1 MKNRHVFHYDHSLNS
16 HKGLRPESGY
26 VATLRPNEGKFG
38 GALAVL
44 PAITNLLSENQSSWE
59 TDTTGASA
67 ISSAALARVTTDYH
81 HGLACLRVVTPGS
94 VSQEGLS
101 INYITSTQGN
111 YIGGGWIKGTAGS
124 RITYYVRI
132 VYSDATFTQ
141 SASKQITL
149 SGNWE
154 YVYTNFATSDS
165 GKTVASVRL
174 YFRNVDTSVITF
186 YLDELIIAKQQ
197 YLSDPSLWVLGGTS
211 RAAGQLNYAVIPSGD
226 FTVSTWIKPLIAW
239 DDATTSNGTTNAQ
252 LERTLIWG
260 TPGTNGFV
268 LNINRATTRYIR
280 LRGYLPGTND
290 ATYVNY
296 PFIGFE
302 WVLVSISV
310 SGTTATLLINGVA
323 IGSVS
328 FVRPSTNIII
338 LQPTDPAAIGYVG
351 LYDELYIRPHASTA
365 DEVLQWYNSNEPFPN
380 ILPNRVL
387 VPKIEIGR
395 TDGTTWEDVTGYC
408 TDINVQQ
415 GNVSAVGTGNTGAD
429 VAVKQMTFTL
439 RNDGTNSF
447 VPKDR
452 NSTWNLVSGVY
463 APLIWPNREVRYSI
477 AEIEPGRTVTA
488 NDYIEEFCG
497 YLGDSIQLDEYGYTI
512 SCMCRDKAKLLQDC
526 FIETSGSYGSASGVL
541 AENVITQIMLD
552 NKGSIAPMVAV
563 ENEGSTNLLSTPSFE
578 TDTNADG
585 LADNWTKNG
594 TGTATLLASPVWDGS
609 KSQQLAVLAGNTC
622 ELYQSAAAVVDQGYM
637 FRAALKVISLE
648 ANAYVTVNLEFYSGV
663 PALLQTQTI
672 TLRNTDTGLVQR
684 AVYGVAPA
692 TTATVR
698 ATVKCVSGGTFVID
712 AAELRTCDCSVF
724 GITDYDTAY
733 ESVWDAIQKVPI
745 QYGWF
750 LGFRR
755 HTPSGTYTS
764 AGFRLMHLEPPRS
777 RNGGDPDYEFD
788 ASYDIYKQ
796 DLEITDRDVRNAVKV
811 TYRDAATGQRATI
824 TATDTDSINEYG
836 RRAMTIEESD
846 TSVIDTSA
854 EATIMANAGLSDCK
868 DLSGTTRLNLPYVP
882 AIDVFTCFVN
892 NNPRLSSTEDFYA
905 VESYSQRLSI
915 SSDGKLTAR
924 TEIIGCGRV
933 IGAKTK
939 WLRMETRPGSRG
951 ALVQGEQLKVE
962 TIAFDNLNKDVM
974 IEKVITTDSSGGWI
988 RIAKTSID
996 IGANSALFRISYKGS
1011 YIKGS
1016 IYAVVSLMGNSP
1028 QIWEISSGKWGIN
1041 NGITDIRV
1049 VYPNT
1054 IEGHYGYIELYNSD
1068 AIDLTIN
1075 ISMVNNVGWELI
1087 DQFTSGNIP
1096 DGYYAYY
1103 RGLGE
1108 AQGNASKLDG
1118 ISVTDFHN
1126 VFTSQNFGIGLANG
1140 STGTISITRPINI
1153 SQSTPFFWNV
1163 FLRNNVLPPGENRVE
1178 FRHGDSGDAGS
1189 TRVYPVVKINGDI
1202 DFKIENNS
1210 GQTISYAEIK
1220 VVWLNLE

>member
-26 VATLRPNEGKFG
+26 VATLRPGEGKFG

-44 PAITNLLSENQSSWE
+44 PAITNLLSDNQSSWE
-59 TDTTGASA
+59 TDTTGAAA

-81 HGLACLRVVTPGS
+81 HGLACLRVITPGS
-94 VSQEGLS
+94 VSQEGVS
-101 INYITSTQGN
+101 INYITTTQGD
-111 YIGGGWIKGTAGS
+111 YIGGGWIKGSAGS

-132 VYSDATFTQ
+132 VYSDTTFTQ
-141 SASKQITL
+141 SASKSITL
-149 SGNWE
+149 SGDWE
-154 YVYTNFATSDS
+154 YVYTNFAASDS

-174 YFRNVDTSVITF
+174 YFRNVDTSIITF
-186 YLDELIIAKQQ
+186 YVDELIIAKQQ
-197 YLSDPSLWVLGGTS
+197 YLGNPCLWVLGGTS
-211 RAAGQLNYAVIPSGD
+211 RVAGQVAYACIPSVGD
-226 FTVSTWIKPLIAW
+226 YTIHDIVKPIIAW
-239 DDATTSNGTTNAQ
+239 NDGTTSNGTGEPYTEAI
-252 LERTLIWG
+252 LSWG
-260 TPGTNGFV
+260 TPGTNGFQV
-268 LNINRATTRYIR
+268 RTKRDTRVIYLTAYAPGATIINYAHSYTDKEWSRIVVSVNRTTH
-280 LRGYLPGTND
+280 
-290 ATYVNY
+290 
-296 PFIGFE
+296 
-302 WVLVSISV
+302 
-310 SGTTATLLINGVA
+310 TATLFIDGVSV
-323 IGSVS
+323 GSGVYAE
-328 FVRPSTNIII
+328 PNTNILRLNYSSIG
-338 LQPTDPAAIGYVG
+338 TYGYVG
-351 LYDELYIRPHASTA
+351 LHDELFIRPHASTA
-365 DEVLQWYNSNEPFPN
+365 DEVLAWYNSNEPFPN

-429 VAVKQMTFTL
+429 VAVKQMNFTF
-439 RNDGTNSF
+439 RNDRANSF
-447 VPKDR
+447 APKDR

-563 ENEGSTNLLSTPSFE
+563 ENEGATNLLSTPSFE

-811 TYRDAATGQRATI
+811 TYRDAATGQRATV
-824 TATDTDSINEYG
+824 TATDADSINEYG

-854 EATIMANAGLSDCK
+854 EATAMANAGLSDCK
-868 DLSGTTRLNLPYVP
+868 DLSGTTRLNLPYIP
-882 AIDVFTCFVN
+882 GIDVFKCFVN

-915 SSDGKLTAR
+915 SPEGALTAR

-951 ALVQGEQLKVE
+951 NLADGTQIKPETVDTERIENEAVTIEKAVEDVTNTYGYDGIIYRNYFESVDAWTTNHSGSGSSGIQTLYGAAYCATGTTLNSIGEIYRQLTYNIYPLNWGKTRKLKTSFWINSNSNFEAWVIMGERSTNLLGFKVE
-962 TIAFDNLNKDVM
+962 ADVSGTYYVVYAWTRNFSTGLETKVTTGLSGTFGERIPVEVVFTPGSKAEFYVNGSLTNTVTTNLP
-974 IEKVITTDSSGGWI
+974 S
-988 RIAKTSID
+988 
-996 IGANSALFRISYKGS
+996 GANSKDIPLDFG
-1011 YIKGS
+1011 IKTTNTLNKS
-1016 IYAVVSLMGNSP
+1016 IYIGDFIFTQSP
-1028 QIWEISSGKWGIN
+1028 
-1041 NGITDIRV
+1041 
-1049 VYPNT
+1049 
-1054 IEGHYGYIELYNSD
+1054 
-1068 AIDLTIN
+1068 
-1075 ISMVNNVGWELI
+1075 
-1087 DQFTSGNIP
+1087 
-1096 DGYYAYY
+1096 
-1103 RGLGE
+1103 
-1108 AQGNASKLDG
+1108 
-1118 ISVTDFHN
+1118 
-1126 VFTSQNFGIGLANG
+1126 
-1140 STGTISITRPINI
+1140 
-1153 SQSTPFFWNV
+1153 
-1163 FLRNNVLPPGENRVE
+1163 
-1178 FRHGDSGDAGS
+1178 
-1189 TRVYPVVKINGDI
+1189 
-1202 DFKIENNS
+1202 
-1210 GQTISYAEIK
+1210 
-1220 VVWLNLE
+1220 